1 MPFPRYD
8 FRMKQ
13 ALGKLQ
19 SLYEKHVDRRI
30 PASTKATALLRG
42 FGLMNIPLLFL
53 VRPRVVELDD
63 ARVSVSVPL
72 NRMTKNHLGSMYFG
86 ALAIGAD
93 SVVGLLAT
101 HHIRARKAKVH
112 LSFKDFQAEFLK
124 RPEGDV
130 LFICEAGKE
139 IEAFVDDVI
148 RSGERKNLTVPAY
161 AIVPKISPDP
171 VARFRLTLSLKR
183 KG

>member
-1 MPFPRYD
+1 
-8 FRMKQ
+8 MKQ
-13 ALGKLQ
+13 ALGKLK
-19 SLYEKHVDRRI
+19 SLYATHVDKRI
-30 PASTKATALLRG
+30 PTTTKATALLQG
-42 FGLMNIPLLFL
+42 FGLFNIPLLFL
-53 VRPRVVELDD
+53 VRPRVVELDGTR
-63 ARVSVSVPL
+63 ASIAVPL

-93 SVVGLLAT
+93 SVVGILAI
-101 HHIRARKAKVH
+101 HHIRARQAKVH
-112 LSFKDFQAEFLK
+112 LSFKDFQADFLK

-139 IEAFVDDVI
+139 IESFVEEVI
-148 RSGERKNLTVPAY
+148 QSGERKNLTIPAY
-161 AIVPKISPDP
+161 AIVPKTSPDP